1 MFYFLP
7 RAIIASL
14 LLSVLTTFAADRSD
28 KALVFKVPV
37 LPELQSHLYLLE
49 NPAYLVL
56 ALENNGMSPSLSSKT
71 IIKDRTGF
79 EIRNLAVRFSGKS
92 GSVYR
97 YDAMLKFSLAGI
109 ATELKV
115 PAEVDVS
122 ALKSGT
128 LTVSAHPPM
137 AGAIP
142 SFLLEKVDF
151 KLKLIADLSR
161 QREMV
166 RYLDEL
172 PQTLPAAGALD
183 PRLEAIITE
192 AYNRNSPTVVSG
204 KDTGEATP
212 LSEQIGLILTLAI
225 WLVGLPIVMILRYRR
240 NMRRLRAQSSD
251 ARRE

>member
-1 MFYFLP
+1 MGRYF
-7 RAIIASL
+7 RWISMVAIVL
-14 LLSVLTTFAADRSD
+14 CTLSAFAADRSD

-37 LPELQSHLYLLE
+37 LPELQRHLYLLE

-71 IIKDRTGF
+71 VLKGRTGF
-79 EIRNLAVRFSGKS
+79 EIRNLEVRFSDKS

-122 ALKSGT
+122 ALTSGT
-128 LTVSAHPPM
+128 LTVKAHPPL

-151 KLKLIADLSR
+151 KLKVIADLSR

-166 RYLDEL
+166 RYLDGL
-172 PQTLPAAGALD
+172 PQTPPAAGALD

-192 AYNRNSPTVVSG
+192 AYNRSSTTVVSG

-225 WLVGLPIVMILRYRR
+225 WLIGLPVVMILRYRR
-240 NMRRLRAQSSD
+240 NMRRLRAPRSGAD
-251 ARRE
+251 GE